1 MACSFR
7 SLNGCLLSSLSKGRR
22 LSSVS
27 KPGRKYVLGCGSNVV
42 DNIYNVR
49 VVPQAGEKGFFMSP
63 FKAREAQLI
72 GGVTLNHLAW
82 AALGGVPA
90 GLLAFQG
97 NDEGGNF
104 IRSRLKRMGVTTEFI
119 EVKDNYITSE
129 CHVFIQEDGERSILQ
144 APAASFLINTQSA
157 RAAFESA
164 IKNNASMVTTE
175 ISQLP
180 FTGVL
185 EILKMAKEAGVVS
198 ILDLD
203 VPPKAAIEE
212 AKLGVME
219 DMLECLRLA
228 DIIKPAKAAADE
240 VLKVMGRESSSGG
253 LVDAA
258 VNLMEECNSKMVA
271 ITDGASG
278 SIFATKNNV
287 IKVKSM
293 PVDKVIDT
301 TGAGD
306 AFLGGLIVGLSS
318 YGFPGSVAELERL
331 GGIANAFGAAGVQS
345 VGGVPV
351 PSSKKLL
358 QHYLP
363 DMTFGVEFGS
373 DEALKGFTSS
383 LERDAAATQQLLSSD
398 FDRKSLNDV
407 LTILED
413 CQGQIFTSGIGKSGL
428 IASRLAASLSSIGVS
443 SQYVNAVEWRHGDL
457 GKLTPGRDVCIFISH
472 SGSTDETVEAAAS
485 VLAKGVTTISIAGK
499 QGSSLGKLCT
509 HSVDYS
515 HIDINEEPFGCLP
528 TTSLAIQDILVN
540 AIVSELIL
548 RKGVTE
554 KDFGGNH
561 PGGTIGSRLGK

>member
-119 EVKDNYITSE
+119 EDIL
-129 CHVFIQEDGERSILQ
+129 FI
-144 APAASFLINTQSA
+144 SFCPSS
-157 RAAFESA
+157 ESA

-203 VPPKAAIEE
+203 VPPKVSYGNYNYVFSAFADIMAAIEE

-499 QGSSLGKLCT
+499 QGTATQPHTFK
-509 HSVDYS
+509 YAYI